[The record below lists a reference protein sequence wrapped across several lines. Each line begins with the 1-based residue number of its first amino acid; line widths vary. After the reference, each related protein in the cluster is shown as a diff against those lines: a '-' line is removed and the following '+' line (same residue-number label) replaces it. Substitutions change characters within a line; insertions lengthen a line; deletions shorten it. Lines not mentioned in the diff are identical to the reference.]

1 MLTARRKEELS
12 QVASRL
18 LVSFPNAI
26 VKYLVMDITDIDS
39 IKKTVTEIESTMGP
53 LTILVN
59 NAGVMKFELMK
70 NCHYTAWNQTID
82 VNCKGTMQCIA
93 ATLPLLLERKKGHI
107 VTITSDAARQ
117 VFPGLGIYS
126 ASKMFLEGAMTALR
140 LETVGSGV
148 KVTCIQP
155 GNVATDL
162 VSNANASSGID
173 EEAMALYGTPST
185 CKVLTPRDI
194 GAAVVYAVTQPD
206 HVSVNQILV
215 EPRDEPI

>member
-70 NCHYTAWNQTID
+70 NCHFLNNLPTILCLC
-82 VNCKGTMQCIA
+82 NI
-93 ATLPLLLERKKGHI
+93 
-107 VTITSDAARQ
+107 
-117 VFPGLGIYS
+117 
-126 ASKMFLEGAMTALR
+126 
-140 LETVGSGV
+140 
-148 KVTCIQP
+148 
-155 GNVATDL
+155 
-162 VSNANASSGID
+162 
-173 EEAMALYGTPST
+173 
-185 CKVLTPRDI
+185 
-194 GAAVVYAVTQPD
+194 
-206 HVSVNQILV
+206 
-215 EPRDEPI
+215 